1 MNLCSNLSL
10 RLQFYWSIIHKESIK
25 YDCLTFEMFYSD
37 DLELHDPVWRCVRW
51 FFFILCWLSSPL
63 FLCLTLIT
71 LSKIKESNKSLTTLF
86 YSIFSHFPPIQSQ
99 FLCTYETFYRFNYR
113 EMDKSPN
120 FDHST
125 EIKWMI
131 YFSVHTFR

>member
-1 MNLCSNLSL
+1 MIVEHSNSSIQTIQNYTIRSEGAFVGSFLFFVDFL
-10 RLQFYWSIIHKESIK
+10 RRY
-25 YDCLTFEMFYSD
+25 
-37 DLELHDPVWRCVRW
+37 
-51 FFFILCWLSSPL
+51 

-71 LSKIKESNKSLTTLF
+71 LSKIKESNKSLTTLLN
-86 YSIFSHFPPIQSQ
+86 SLFSHFPPIQAQ
-99 FLCTYETFYRFNYR
+99 FLCTSKIFYRFDYR

-131 YFSVHTFR
+131 YFSVSLDETGEKWLSDVESLW